1 MNILNSICESEFD
14 IFLSYNWDQ
23 KLQVKRL
30 KDEFT
35 KTYGLKCC
43 QESKISNLKNS
54 NVFIACISVK
64 YCLSDQCINE
74 INYAKSIN
82 KPIIIL
88 MLERLNIQELA
99 DICFTIDRLIKINN
113 PYQINEPLREPE
125 IKFDVF
131 FSFNWDQKL
140 QVRRLY
146 DELTKTNDLKCWLDQ
161 REFKTNS
168 FDAIF
173 NSKIFVSCIS
183 PRYSIS
189 DNFLNEINY
198 AKSIYKPIMV
208 LMLVKPLLQVVTDIS
223 FIINKLT
230 KINAFKN
237 DYNNSFILEESSFNQ
252 VNIKISSEIK
262 STAKNLSF
270 SKLGN
275 KLLAV
280 NLKKEVKEEKS
291 FDIFLSYNWDQKDQ
305 IRKLYEELVNN
316 GFKCWLCNEVL
327 KDPLKMDQIFEIISN
342 SKIFVSC
349 ITEKYCKSEQC
360 ISEINYAKSIKKPIV
375 IIMLVRPS
383 LPILG
388 DLCLTIDRLTRINA
402 YFKYEANDLF
412 EEPSGEL
419 LKEV

>member
-1 MNILNSICESEFD
+1 MNIFNSLCESEFD

-43 QESKISNLKNS
+43 LDQKEIKNS
-54 NVFIACISVK
+54 NVFIVCISVK
-64 YCLSDQCINE
+64 YCLSDECTNE

-113 PYQINEPLREPE
+113 TYPLNEPIQEPE
-125 IKFDVF
+125 VKFDVF

-140 QVRRLY
+140 QVRRLN
-146 DELTKTNDLKCWLDQ
+146 DELTKTNHLKCCLDQ
-161 REFKTNS
+161 QEFKTNS
-168 FDAIF
+168 FNAIL

-183 PRYSIS
+183 PRYSMS

-198 AKSIYKPIMV
+198 AKSIHKLIMV
-208 LMLVKPLLQVVTDIS
+208 LMLVKPTLQVVTDIG

-230 KINAFKN
+230 KIDVFKN
-237 DYNNSFILEESSFNQ
+237 DYNSSFIQEEPTSFNQ
-252 VNIKISSEIK
+252 VNIKISGEIK

-275 KLLAV
+275 KIAV

-305 IRKLYEELVNN
+305 IRKLYEELINN
-316 GFKCWLCNEVL
+316 GFKCWLYNEVL
-327 KDPLKMDQIFEIISN
+327 KDPIKMDQIFEIISN
-342 SKIFVSC
+342 SKIFVNC
-349 ITEKYCKSEQC
+349 ITEKYCKSKQC
-360 ISEINYAKSIKKPIV
+360 ISEINYAKSINKPIV

-388 DLCLTIDRLTRINA
+388 DLGLAIDRLTRINA
-402 YFKYEANDLF
+402 YFKYEANGLF